1 MQFCVCIR
9 STVLLGFPFKSRCYF
24 FNKTQFEDKDICQKI
39 PDEFLAFQFHAK
51 LFEFPVFVSGVARQM
66 KSDNGVANSRDLCN
80 AKISGGLIGTQ
91 EQVGS
96 LFAKKQVLALENS
109 STVFKSSRQ

>member
-1 MQFCVCIR
+1 M
-9 STVLLGFPFKSRCYF
+9 VLP
-24 FNKTQFEDKDICQKI
+24 I
-39 PDEFLAFQFHAK
+39 PD
-51 LFEFPVFVSGVARQM
+51 PDMCS
-66 KSDNGVANSRDLCN
+66 